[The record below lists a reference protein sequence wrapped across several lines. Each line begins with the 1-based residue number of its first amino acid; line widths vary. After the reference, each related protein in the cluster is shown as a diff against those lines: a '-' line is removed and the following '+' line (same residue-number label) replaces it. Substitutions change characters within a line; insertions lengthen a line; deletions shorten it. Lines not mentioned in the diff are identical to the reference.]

1 VDAIYFVEKILKEI
15 RQREDDLTEILKT
28 GGIQDWNSYQ
38 RVLGELT
45 GLSSA
50 ERIIIGLQN
59 IREQNDD
66 K

>member
-38 RVLGELT
+38 RVLGELA

>member
-1 VDAIYFVEKILKEI
+1 MDAIYFVEKILKEI